1 MGKGKSTEQTV
12 TQQNI
17 PKEFFPYFDRLL
29 ARAENESQ
37 KGYVPYE
44 GERLAGTTADT
55 AASYGMIR
63 DVATRGDPG
72 RDLATDVASS
82 NIAMTGDIMAGNQP
96 YQFSEYGYSPTQNL
110 TAETAAGYMDP
121 YLRNVLDVQKK
132 KAAEDYEIARAGRN
146 AAAVSAGAFGGSRQ
160 QIGESMAERDLLAR
174 QMEIEATG
182 QQGAYAD
189 AIRRFEADRAAKL
202 ETEKLTA
209 EEKARVQTGQSA
221 EDRAAMQDQLKMMG
235 FSAEQASLISD
246 LEEQAR
252 TGDIQAAQ
260 LLEAIGKSQQTQEQA
275 GLDLAFEDYLR
286 QSGYGKEQLGFLSG
300 VLQGLPIANAGTTVQ
315 STPYNPIQQALGAG
329 LAGLSLYKGLQ

>member
-29 ARAENESQ
+29 ARTENESQ
-37 KGYVPYE
+37 KEYVPYQ
-44 GERLAGTTADT
+44 GERLAGTTGDT
-55 AASYGMIR
+55 EASYGMIR
-63 DVATRGDPG
+63 DIATRGDPG

-82 NIAMTGDIMAGNQP
+82 NISMTGDLMSGNQP
-96 YQFSEYGYSPTQNL
+96 YQFSEYGYSPVENL
-110 TAETAAGYMDP
+110 DAESASAYMDP

-209 EEKARVQTGQSA
+209 EEKARVQTGQST

-246 LEEQAR
+246 LEQQAR

-260 LLEAIGKSQQTQEQA
+260 LLESIGKSQQSQEQA
-275 GLDLAFEDYLR
+275 GLDLAYEDFLR
-286 QSGYGKEQLGFLSG
+286 QAGFGKEQLGLMSG
-300 VLQGLPIANAGTTVQ
+300 ILQGLPIANAGETVQ
-315 STPYNPIQQALGAG
+315 RTPYNPIQQALGAG
-329 LAGLSLYKGLQ
+329 LAGLSLYQGFQ